1 MTDYGAGS
9 PVGSLQ
15 PMNFQPVT
23 YEGKLAVYQAR
34 AQDEGAP
41 GAVLALTITTASPG
55 QGTDK
60 EKEFLAFLNTMTV
73 GFALL
78 DEPLPEPSGTGDPEP
93 FDPGSQLLMKPELIT
108 VSRPGITGVA
118 LTVQTAT
125 GLDPVPPGVIY
136 HDLGDTVPAGRDH
149 YWVTD
154 GGYNQ
159 ATVTVLS
166 GRGQVLWPVNNSQDV
181 SLSFAATFNAYQ
193 FTVHGF
199 THVAYE
205 VNGSFKRK
213 K

>member
-1 MTDYGAGS
+1 MTDYGVKS
-9 PVGSLQ
+9 PAGSLQ

-23 YEGKLAVYQAR
+23 YDGKLAVYQAR

-55 QGTDK
+55 RGTDT
-60 EKEFLAFLNTMTV
+60 EKEFLAFLNTMTA

-125 GLDPVPPGVIY
+125 GLDPVPPGVIH

-149 YWVTD
+149 HWVTD

-159 ATVTVLS
+159 AKVTVQS
-166 GRGQVLWPVNNSQDV
+166 GRGQVRWPVGNSRDV
-181 SLSFAATFNAYQ
+181 SLSYGATITTYQ

-199 THVAYE
+199 TRVAYI
-205 VNGSFKRK
+205 VNGSFRRK
-213 K
+213 